1 MFEIKLY
8 LGLCFFPIILISSS
22 LDDER
27 HFEIKMMLYICL
39 FLLYLGIFIYIC
51 RLLLELGFV
60 FLFLGGLIASFPL
73 LFTVIVM
80 SETYSQYQYKNKIK
94 EEEECNNETDSNDE
108 STYVSSGRTVTVET
122 DGYYDYD
129 GNYVEGDIFTVNVP
143 DDSTSSLEEAI
154 SREIDYSGE
163 VSYDKLN

>member
-1 MFEIKLY
+1 MFEIKFF

-51 RLLLELGFV
+51 KLLLEGGFV
-60 FLFLGGLIASFPL
+60 FVFLGGLIASFPL

-94 EEEECNNETDSNDE
+94 EEECNNETDSNDE

-122 DGYYDYD
+122 DGY
-129 GNYVEGDIFTVNVP
+129 
-143 DDSTSSLEEAI
+143 
-154 SREIDYSGE
+154 
-163 VSYDKLN
+163 